1 MPIVGSVVV
10 LYLLLTAETLLSTM
24 RLSKDDLP
32 AFGAPRKQALSDL
45 APSGE
50 SLQNMLIGMSASS
63 GI

>member
-10 LYLLLTAETLLSTM
+10 LYLSLTAETFLSTM
-24 RLSKDDLP
+24 RLSNDDLP
-32 AFGAPRKQALSDL
+32 AFGAPRKHVVSDL

-50 SLQNMLIGMSASS
+50 SLQNILIGMSASS